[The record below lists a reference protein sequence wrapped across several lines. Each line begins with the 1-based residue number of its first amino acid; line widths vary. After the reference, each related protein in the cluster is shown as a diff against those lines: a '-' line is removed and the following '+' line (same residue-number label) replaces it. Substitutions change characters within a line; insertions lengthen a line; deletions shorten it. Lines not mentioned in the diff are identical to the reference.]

1 MAKPVMMLAAAAL
14 AAAQSS
20 EDYVMHAANVSGPF
34 GGVCELCGELVCV
47 PHLNFASVSA
57 MVYDYA
63 EFSCHG
69 VALNINT
76 ESESA
81 YVGEWTKLDRAPANV
96 SSLAL
101 VKRGAIYRAFANG
114 EEAQW
119 FYHPSG
125 SVPCNGSAPTAAEP
139 EAANEWISRTDEP
152 LDAAVRSLPGG
163 GGDRRAAFGALEP
176 SAFAVP
182 TKGSEGPDAVFA
194 CDARGTALV
203 PTDAAAPPARVLD
216 AGCVQGL
223 VGEGAGWRVFFV
235 DATHSATPELYAAT
249 ATNLSDAATY
259 EIDGVVLRGDA
270 GAWDAGGIASAT
282 DVVALANGSVALL
295 YGSRGRAGL
304 AVSDDG
310 GRTSASCG
318 EFREILGE
326 ESMRHR
332 HRPAW

>member
-1 MAKPVMMLAAAAL
+1 M
-14 AAAQSS
+14 
-20 EDYVMHAANVSGPF
+20 
-34 GGVCELCGELVCV
+34 

-125 SVPCNGSAPTAAEP
+125 AVPCNGSAPTAAEP
-139 EAANEWISRTDEP
+139 EAANEWISRNDEP

-194 CDARGTALV
+194 CDANGTALV

-282 DVVALANGSVALL
+282 DVVALANGSVQRPVAATIFGVGKRWEIVTVMLRRLRRAALRL
-295 YGSRGRAGL
+295 PRPRGPRGLRRRRAH
-304 AVSDDG
+304 
-310 GRTSASCG
+310 
-318 EFREILGE
+318 LGVL
-326 ESMRHR
+326 
-332 HRPAW
+332 